1 MAAWTHKVNYGVGHS
16 DDHMA
21 TMETTDTS
29 DTLDLVEDT
38 IQDYFGIPLE
48 TLYGEWTKSTISTT
62 FYMAHIF
69 YINDLHNMK
78 RSLYK
83 MS

>member
-1 MAAWTHKVNYGVGHS
+1 
-16 DDHMA
+16 MA

-62 FYMAHIF
+62 FYVAHIF
-69 YINDLHNMK
+69 FI
-78 RSLYK
+78 
-83 MS
+83 